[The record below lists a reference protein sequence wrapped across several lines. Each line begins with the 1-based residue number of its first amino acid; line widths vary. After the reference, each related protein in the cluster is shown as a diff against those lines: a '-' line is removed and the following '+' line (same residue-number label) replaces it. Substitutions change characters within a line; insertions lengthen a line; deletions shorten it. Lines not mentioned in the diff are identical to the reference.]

1 MARLRPLPVFA
12 LAAWSLFLWASRLGL
27 AWETEPTLGRKLL
40 ATIPVAIFVA
50 LGVAT
55 LVALLRRPAG
65 ERGEVLVG
73 WGRTLV
79 WGFAAWTIGYWL
91 VRMPMI
97 ATSSRAVGFKA
108 VHAVLATVSVGIS
121 VLVLRTR
128 RSARPAPRTPS
139 LA

>member
-27 AWETEPTLGRKLL
+27 AWEVEPTLARKLL
-40 ATIPVAIFVA
+40 ATVPVAIFVA

-55 LVALLRRPAG
+55 LVALWRRPPD
-65 ERGEVLVG
+65 ERGELLSG

-79 WGFAAWTIGYWL
+79 WGFAIWTIGYWL

-121 VLVLRTR
+121 VLALRSQR
-128 RSARPAPRTPS
+128 AAHSAPRATS